1 MKNVQNFKNY
11 LYKNLHWVLIIISIF
26 LIILGYKFADESNLI
41 DDILRNTGYSIL
53 GSGVF
58 ASILK
63 SIQFVGIFKDELSKV
78 VTGDEFIENR
88 KDLPLL
94 WKKITQKVYNE
105 KFPEVS
111 DHLEDMLMTHYL
123 PANSKHYYRDYTVT
137 VDIHNLSDDFI
148 IEYTQTN
155 EYTIV
160 LATDISETVLH
171 LGSTIIAEEEAE
183 IKNNI
188 TYFSVNGKNETLN
201 EEEST
206 KDNEM
211 VKEYKYLLNGGEKE
225 YKIQIQ
231 FERKYSLHNENYK
244 KFILH
249 AYLKRMDVLINHPAD
264 VAVSFFNIG
273 CVTKFRK
280 LHIGIKN
287 QIHRRHDE
295 GLIMPHQGFGMS
307 FEKLN
312 S

>member
-1 MKNVQNFKNY
+1 MEAVKNY
-11 LYKNLHWVLIIISIF
+11 LYKNLHWLLILVALL
-26 LIILGYKFADESNLI
+26 LIGFGYVFNGDKLQF

-88 KDLPLL
+88 KDLPVL

-111 DHLEDMLMTHYL
+111 DHLEDMLMKYYL
-123 PANSKHYYRDYTVT
+123 PADSKHYYRDYTVT
-137 VDIHNLSDDFI
+137 IDIHNLSDDFV
-148 IEYTQTN
+148 IEYTHTN

-160 LATDISETVLH
+160 LATDVNETMLH
-171 LGSTIIAEEEAE
+171 LGATIIAQDDAE
-183 IKNNI
+183 IKNEVI
-188 TYFSVNGKNETLN
+188 HFSVNGKDEKINR
-201 EEEST
+201 EEST
-206 KDNEM
+206 NRDEV
-211 VKEYKYLLNGGEKE
+211 VKEFKYLLNSGERE
-225 YKIQIQ
+225 YKIRIQ
-231 FERKYSLHNENYK
+231 FERKYSLRGENYK
-244 KFILH
+244 KFVLH
-249 AYLKRMDVLINHPAD
+249 AYLRRMDVLINHPED

-280 LHIGIKN
+280 LHIGIRN
-287 QIHRRHDE
+287 QIHRRHDD

-307 FEKLN
+307 FEKN
-312 S
+312 TINR